1 MFLDFFYEMRDE
13 GIPVAMQ
20 EWQMF
25 MTVLERG
32 LHDSSLL
39 SFYNLAKSTLVKS
52 ETYFDAFDRVF
63 AKVFQGVEGE
73 LSVSN
78 ELEEWLRNPENF
90 KDLTD
95 EQREMLE
102 ELDANELMRRFLET
116 LAEQDERHD
125 GGGRWVGTGGHS
137 PFGHGGEHPTG
148 IRVGGESKSR
158 SAMKVAEDRR
168 FQDYRTDVTLDV
180 RNVKVALKRLRHLT
194 REGGADELDLDETV
208 DETCRNA
215 GEIELIYRAERRN
228 NVRLLLLMDVGGTMD
243 PYYEPVSRLL
253 TALHEE
259 RGLRDLR
266 PYYFHNC
273 IYERVGTTADLYMK
287 DAVPTGDL
295 LRRYDERWKVL
306 VVGDAAMHPAEL
318 MNPRGNINPRYESE
332 SRGIDWLMKFREHFE
347 RIVWMNPDPQSD
359 WEHTRTTQVIKSI
372 FPMLPLSLDG
382 IQDAVTTL
390 VGARPSAPGVTRH

>member
-1 MFLDFFYEMRDE
+1 MFLDFFYGLRDE

-25 MTVLERG
+25 MTVLENG
-32 LHDSSLL
+32 LHESSLL

-63 AKVFQGVEGE
+63 ARVFHGVEGE
-73 LSVSN
+73 LSVTD
-78 ELEEWLRNPENF
+78 ELEEWLRDPKNF
-90 KDLTD
+90 EELTD
-95 EQREMLE
+95 EQRAMLE
-102 ELDANELMRRFLET
+102 ELDANELMRRFMET

-125 GGGRWVGTGGHS
+125 GGGRWIGTGGHS
-137 PFGHGGEHPTG
+137 PFGHGGKHPTG
-148 IRVGGESKSR
+148 IRVGGSSQNR

-168 FQDYRTDVTLDV
+168 FQEYRTDVTLDI
-180 RNVKVALKRLRHLT
+180 RNVKVALKRMRHLT
-194 REGGADELDLDETV
+194 REGPDDDLDLDETV

-215 GEIELIYRAERRN
+215 GEIELIYRPERRN

-259 RGLRDLR
+259 RGLRDFR

-273 IYERVGTTADLYMK
+273 IYERVGTTADLYVK

-306 VVGDAAMHPAEL
+306 IVGDAAMHPAEL

-332 SRGIDWLMKFREHFE
+332 TRGIDWLMKIREHFE
-347 RIVWMNPDPQSD
+347 RVVWLNPDPPTD
-359 WEHTRTTQVIKSI
+359 WEFTRTTQVIKSI

-390 VGARPSAPGVTRH
+390 VGARPSAAGVTRH

>member
-1 MFLDFFYEMRDE
+1 MFLDFFYEMREE

-32 LHDSSLL
+32 LHDSSLM

-63 AKVFQGVEGE
+63 AKVFQGVEGQ
-73 LSVSN
+73 LAVSD
-78 ELEEWLRNPENF
+78 ELEEWLKNPENF

-95 EQREMLE
+95 EQRAMLE
-102 ELDANELMRRFLET
+102 ELDANELMRKFLET

-148 IRVGGESKSR
+148 IRVGGESQNR

-194 REGGADELDLDETV
+194 REGTDDELDLDETV

-259 RGLRDLR
+259 RGLRDFR

-273 IYERVGTTADLYMK
+273 IYERVGTTSDLYMK

-306 VVGDAAMHPAEL
+306 IVGDAAMHPAEL
-318 MNPRGNINPRYESE
+318 MNPRGNINPRHESE
-332 SRGIDWLMKFREHFE
+332 TRGIDWLMKFREHFE
-347 RIVWMNPDPQSD
+347 RVVWMNPDPQSD
-359 WEHTRTTQVIKSI
+359 WEYTRTTQVIQSV

-382 IQDAVTTL
+382 IQDAVTLL

>member
-32 LHDSSLL
+32 LHDSSLM

-63 AKVFQGVEGE
+63 AKVFKGVEGE
-73 LSVSN
+73 LSVSD
-78 ELEEWLRNPENF
+78 ELEEWLRDPENF

-116 LAEQDERHD
+116 LEEQDERHD

-137 PFGHGGEHPTG
+137 PFGHSGEHPTG
-148 IRVGGESKSR
+148 IRVGGESKNR

-194 REGGADELDLDETV
+194 REGGEDELDLDETV

-215 GEIELIYRAERRN
+215 GEIELVYRLGR
-228 NVRLLLLMDVGGTMD
+228 
-243 PYYEPVSRLL
+243 
-253 TALHEE
+253 
-259 RGLRDLR
+259 
-266 PYYFHNC
+266 
-273 IYERVGTTADLYMK
+273 
-287 DAVPTGDL
+287 
-295 LRRYDERWKVL
+295 
-306 VVGDAAMHPAEL
+306 
-318 MNPRGNINPRYESE
+318 SE
-332 SRGIDWLMKFREHFE
+332 
-347 RIVWMNPDPQSD
+347 
-359 WEHTRTTQVIKSI
+359 
-372 FPMLPLSLDG
+372 
-382 IQDAVTTL
+382 
-390 VGARPSAPGVTRH
+390 